1 MLIRGGAR
9 TFHHTIQASYPVV
22 LDDSSND
29 EKSER
34 EVDRLI
40 STAKV
45 SPQCYLYLCGT
56 WQSKT
61 TGVCVHSLLNIIMI

>member
-1 MLIRGGAR
+1 VLIRGGAR
-9 TFHHTIQASYPVV
+9 TFRRLIQASYPVI
-22 LDDSSND
+22 LDDSSNG

-34 EVDRLI
+34 EFDRLI

-45 SPQCYLYLCGT
+45 SPQCYLYPCGT